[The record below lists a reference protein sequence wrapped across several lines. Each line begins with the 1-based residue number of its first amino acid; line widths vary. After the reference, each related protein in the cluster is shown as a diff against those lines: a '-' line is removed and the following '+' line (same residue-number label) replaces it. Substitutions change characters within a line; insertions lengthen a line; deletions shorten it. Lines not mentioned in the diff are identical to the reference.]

1 MVLKEFKKHDAIT
14 AETEERKTR
23 VMNNVVTLYNNYF
36 NFYTKTYNESA
47 LNEKE
52 GRDPNKFKIADN
64 ELPEWLESNNDFN
77 ETKILIDGIRTGT
90 YKAQVSKEDKVFNDS
105 NRLIIHINNNKVK
118 KKDAVERLKKSIS
131 DLDQLKQKQS
141 TAFENKMIQVVYQLF
156 N

>member
-1 MVLKEFKKHDAIT
+1 M
-14 AETEERKTR
+14 
-23 VMNNVVTLYNNYF
+23 
-36 NFYTKTYNESA
+36 
-47 LNEKE
+47 
-52 GRDPNKFKIADN
+52 
-64 ELPEWLESNNDFN
+64 ESNNDFN

>member
-1 MVLKEFKKHDAIT
+1 
-14 AETEERKTR
+14 
-23 VMNNVVTLYNNYF
+23 MNNIVTLYNNYF
-36 NFYTKTYNESA
+36 NFYTKTYNEST